1 MTVKIL
7 GIVFSRTD
15 PRVGWLPDSVKQMH
29 FFTDNPFHYHGDG
42 TKNGRKGTSIPPMTK
57 WSNQPGGLYKYY
69 DKTAVSAFTRGCE
82 WKGQCGP
89 DYKRDWALDQIFFN
103 LVNCDADRK
112 QLYIDTFDV
121 VPTALAD
128 WTPETGLIDTG
139 NARYILMHLS
149 VLFQVHFISLLT
161 NISVFSR
168 SILNS
173 KSIAESFVKLTAEL
187 DTVMKDTVNIVEF
200 SKCQISDGDCRIP
213 AECVESINGRACK
226 CDDLKSGVGLNC
238 TCT

>member
-15 PRVGWLPDSVKQMH
+15 PRVGRLPDSVKQMH

-57 WSNQPGGLYKYY
+57 WSSQPGGLYKYY

-82 WKGQCGP
+82 WKGQCES
-89 DYKRDWALDQIFFN
+89 DYKWDWALDQIFFN
-103 LVNCDADRK
+103 LVNCDANRK

-139 NARYILMHLS
+139 NPALTMPGILGC
-149 VLFQVHFISLLT
+149 
-161 NISVFSR
+161 VFPMVIR
-168 SILNS
+168 ST
-173 KSIAESFVKLTAEL
+173 FRMGPRTPV
-187 DTVMKDTVNIVEF
+187 
-200 SKCQISDGDCRIP
+200 
-213 AECVESINGRACK
+213 
-226 CDDLKSGVGLNC
+226 
-238 TCT
+238 